1 MEGGGGERRP
11 LLDEDDGSKPNYEDE
26 SSSATPVVVF
36 STLVA
41 LCGALCAGCIVGYS
55 SPAQSGIM
63 EDLDISVKDFSVF
76 GSMVTIGGVIGGV
89 LNGKLAD
96 LTGRKA
102 NVRWLDFG
110 RLLLGFANGLICYA
124 VPVYIA
130 EISPKSI
137 RGRFTSAYQVPIESG
152 ELNSLLLCCGISLM
166 YFIGNTVSWRTLALI
181 GAIPSL
187 LHILGLFFIP
197 ESPRYLA
204 KIGKH
209 KELETALQSLRGR
222 NADVSEEV
230 ADIIKQ
236 TKEHAASCCG
246 RIIQKPFSSTRKEFL
261 DLFQWRYAHALIAGV
276 GLMVLTQFGGNTAIL
291 FYSSSIFRDAGFSS
305 RVGTVSVAIIQI
317 PAVALSVL
325 LTDKLGRR
333 PLLMSNLPMYAD
345 SAAGTCF
352 NSFLLGLSFL
362 FLGVQQLQHLTPTLV
377 YIAIMGF
384 TVSFVMGLAGL
395 PWVIMSEIF
404 PINVKGSAGSLVT
417 LACWSCSWIVTYNF
431 NSMME
436 WSSSGIFFIFAAIG
450 GITVIF
456 IAKLVPETKGRT
468 LEEIQASISHFI

>member
-76 GSMVTIGGVIGGV
+76 GSMVTIGGMIGGV

-96 LTGRKA
+96 LTGRRATMWLSEALSTTGWLAIAFGK

-110 RLLLGFANGLICYA
+110 RLLLGFADGLICYT

-137 RGRFTSAYQVPIESG
+137 RGRFTSAYQ
-152 ELNSLLLCCGISLM
+152 LLLCCGISLM

-204 KIGKH
+204 KIGKY

-230 ADIIKQ
+230 ADIRDYTEAFQ
-236 TKEHAASCCG
+236 QHSE
-246 RIIQKPFSSTRKEFL
+246 RIL

-333 PLLMSNLPMYAD
+333 PLLMI

-352 NSFLLGLSFL
+352 SSFLLGLSFL

-377 YIAIMGF
+377 YVAIMGF

-436 WSSSGIFFIFAAIG
+436 WSSSGTFFIFAAIG